1 MSSPTSFKRYLV
13 AHACLTLTNLRPR
26 DAIEKLC
33 SSFWDCL
40 LQMLLSEAW
49 FPDYQFCIL
58 LDLCRLLAV
67 PLAPVQRVQQ
77 RQSAAL
83 LQLRQFL
90 LPGALRG
97 QHPARPKQGAGVL
110 QA

>member
-1 MSSPTSFKRYLV
+1 
-13 AHACLTLTNLRPR
+13 
-26 DAIEKLC
+26 
-33 SSFWDCL
+33 
-40 LQMLLSEAW
+40 MLLSEAW
-49 FPDYQFCIL
+49 FLDYQFCIL
-58 LDLCRLLAV
+58 LALYRLLAV
-67 PLAPVQRVQQ
+67 SLAPVQRVQQ

-110 QA
+110 QARSGMSCYSQPLLVFD